1 MFIAKE
7 NREVNTEGNSWDAD
21 DIPFDLPAETVN
33 KLVDKLTNKKD
44 QSTELNYVKYIK
56 SNPNLRIAENGE
68 FTIAYEW
75 KGSHWGK
82 MTDAQFQRKAWDWLK
97 MNEPKRA
104 TATMA
109 RSLHASSLLELP
121 ILPKAPECTVIPL
134 QDKWLV
140 VEEDGQFRVMEPNR
154 DWGVTYEI
162 NAHSHMGQNFGN
174 YEPKDLA
181 EDSWFSR
188 FLKVSLPNLEER
200 ALVQEYCGYTLLNDV
215 RFQVAQ
221 VWVGN
226 GRNGKSV
233 LLKIMEKLH
242 SKVGSISLD
251 NLSGF
256 GLTPIMD
263 ASLVISSE
271 TPKRGI
277 DEQAL
282 KQIIS
287 GDPVTVEFKFKD
299 AFTYSPT
306 AKLLIACNRFPHMT
320 DDSNGIWRRL
330 QIINWGVN
338 LTDEQEVPNI
348 DKKIIDG
355 EIKLVLDWC
364 LQGLS
369 RLLRRGAFNLP
380 QSTQIRKEDEK
391 MNSNNILAFID
402 DYGLDVSS
410 VGASTYK
417 HRIYEKYE
425 EYCQSNGLSAFRGNE
440 FWKRMTQK
448 FPTMQA
454 KRKPDSSGNRLRAV
468 NLTFGNH
475 PVINVLGGKNHV

>member
-7 NREVNTEGNSWDAD
+7 NHKVNSESNSSEAD
-21 DIPFDLPAETVN
+21 DVPFDLPEETLN
-33 KLVDKLTNKKD
+33 TLIDKLTKKNE
-44 QSTELNYVKYIK
+44 QSTELKYVHYVRT
-56 SNPNLRIAENGE
+56 NPNLRITENGE
-68 FTIAYEW
+68 STAAYEW

-82 MTDAQFQRKAWDWLK
+82 ITDAQFQRKAWDWLK
-97 MNEPKRA
+97 VNEPKRA

-121 ILPKAPECTVIPL
+121 ILPAAPEVTVVPL

-162 NAHSHMGQNFGN
+162 NAHSHMGCNFGT
-174 YEPKDLA
+174 YEPKDLP

-188 FLKVSLPNLEER
+188 FLAVSLPNLEER

-233 LLKIMEKLH
+233 LLKVMEKLH

-251 NLSGF
+251 KLSDF
-256 GLTPIMD
+256 GLTPIVN
-263 ASLVISSE
+263 ASLVVSSE
-271 TPKRGI
+271 TPKGGI

-287 GDPVTVEFKFKD
+287 GDPVTVEYKFKD
-299 AFTYSPT
+299 SFKYSPT
-306 AKLLIACNRFPHMT
+306 AKLLIACNRFPHVK
-320 DDSNGIWRRL
+320 DDSNGVWRRL
-330 QIINWGVN
+330 QIVHWGIN
-338 LTDEQEVPNI
+338 LTEDQEIPNME
-348 DKKIIDG
+348 KKIIDN
-355 EIKLVLDWC
+355 EIKAVLDWC

-369 RLLRRGAFNLP
+369 RLLRRGSFNVP
-380 QSTQIRKEDEK
+380 ESSKIRKESEK
-391 MNSNNILAFID
+391 MNSNNILAFVE
-402 DYGLDVSS
+402 DYGLGICSEGKVL
-410 VGASTYK
+410 YK
-417 HRIYEKYE
+417 HSIYEKYDK
-425 EYCQSNGLSAFRGNE
+425 YCVSNGLTAFRGNE
-440 FWKRMTQK
+440 FWKRMAQI
-448 FPTMQA
+448 FPAMQE
-454 KRKPDSSGNRLRAV
+454 KKKPDSSGNRLRAV
-468 NLTFGNH
+468 NLAFNSSS
-475 PVINVLGGKNHV
+475 VN